1 MDRAAAEQAA
11 QLADARVERAELRAA
26 ELESSCDAL
35 VHECAA
41 RERRARAETDEAQAQ
56 IEVLEND
63 RRALQ
68 EALDR
73 MASVVGVDTDGSL
86 VSTPSRTASFAK
98 QVMQDDKSFSDVY
111 VDLIRTQEELLSLIH
126 I

>member
-41 RERRARAETDEAQAQ
+41 RERRARAETDA
-56 IEVLEND
+56 VSYTHLTLPTSD
-63 RRALQ
+63 
-68 EALDR
+68 
-73 MASVVGVDTDGSL
+73 L
-86 VSTPSRTASFAK
+86 V
-98 QVMQDDKSFSDVY
+98 
-111 VDLIRTQEELLSLIH
+111 
-126 I
+126 